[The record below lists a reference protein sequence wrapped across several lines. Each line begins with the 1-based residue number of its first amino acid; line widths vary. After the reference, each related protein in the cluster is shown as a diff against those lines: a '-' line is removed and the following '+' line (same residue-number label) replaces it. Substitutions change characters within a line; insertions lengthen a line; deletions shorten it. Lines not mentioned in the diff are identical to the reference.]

1 MDKVFI
7 EGLQVE
13 AVIGI
18 HPWERGV
25 RQKLLLDV
33 VMSFDNR
40 VPAASDEIGDAHDYE
55 AIATRLVAF
64 ASKTQVRLVE
74 TLAER
79 CAALVL
85 EEFGVRK
92 VKLTLTKP
100 GALPGA
106 RAVGVVVK
114 RERDDDRDDDDSDAA
129 AGGVEAGD
137 AAAAPVV
144 VAGPEVVEAPVVEA
158 RVVDAPVV
166 VAEPGRT
173 RPAATVDEPARA
185 APPAGED
192 ARALASRF
200 RARLRVGREADLSLG
215 SNVEPERNLR
225 AAVAALRERFGAV
238 VVSPVYRTAAVGFE
252 GPDFLNA
259 VARIECDTDP
269 FALHRWLHKLEEAHG
284 RDSRDADYSNRPLDL
299 DIVYFGNLVL
309 DVGVLQLPRPEL
321 RYAFVLKPMADIAPD
336 FMDPLR
342 EASMAELWAAHP
354 ERDTPPARVD
364 LAL

>member
-40 VPAASDEIGDAHDYE
+40 VPAASDDIGDAHDYE

-92 VKLTLTKP
+92 VRLTLAKP

-106 RAVGVVVK
+106 RSVGVVVK
-114 RERDDDRDDDDSDAA
+114 RERADDREDEGDDDDA
-129 AGGVEAGD
+129 AGMAGAD
-137 AAAAPVV
+137 GA
-144 VAGPEVVEAPVVEA
+144 
-158 RVVDAPVV
+158 APVV
-166 VAEPGRT
+166 VAEPEVVGAPVVVAAPERT
-173 RPAATVDEPARA
+173 RPEAASVDPVRGAQ
-185 APPAGED
+185 PAGD
-192 ARALASRF
+192 DTSALASRF
-200 RARLRVGREADLSLG
+200 RARLRVGREAYLSLG
-215 SNVEPERNLR
+215 SNVDPERNLR
-225 AAVAALRERFGAV
+225 AAVAALRERFGDV
-238 VVSPVYRTAAVGFE
+238 TVSPVYRTAAVGFQ

-321 RYAFVLKPMADIAPD
+321 RYAFVLRPMADIAPD

-342 EASMAELWAAHP
+342 EATMAELWAAHP
-354 ERDTPPARVD
+354 EHSTPPTRVD